1 MNIKSLILNGFDW
14 LSKLLKNQFKKVL
27 YLFCNYKKLNLIVL
41 IILSKLSIYCK
52 FDYAYALTI
61 NINYRVTKNN

>member
-27 YLFCNYKKLNLIVL
+27 YLFCNYKKLN
-41 IILSKLSIYCK
+41 
-52 FDYAYALTI
+52 
-61 NINYRVTKNN
+61 

>member
-41 IILSKLSIYCK
+41 IILSKLSIY
-52 FDYAYALTI
+52 
-61 NINYRVTKNN
+61 